1 MLFIISKTFADY
13 QTSGSCLY
21 DVLQRDNRAHVM
33 KINNCPRQGE
43 TQYGYVFFNKSA
55 LTEGPVWSVTKV
67 KLVMVWSSLDKNKNK
82 VGFNVT
88 STEDEV
94 PEYMEHILFLNENK
108 DLKRFL

>member
-1 MLFIISKTFADY
+1 
-13 QTSGSCLY
+13 
-21 DVLQRDNRAHVM
+21 
-33 KINNCPRQGE
+33 
-43 TQYGYVFFNKSA
+43 
-55 LTEGPVWSVTKV
+55 
-67 KLVMVWSSLDKNKNK
+67 MVWSSLDKNKNK